1 MVAKNIF
8 LILTYDHIK
17 NNITKMKFNDF
28 EWHDAVI
35 KSVIIDRCNPGKIDN
50 IAFKIEFLSGIAD
63 IIFTDVFKANFDMNF
78 NMIATES
85 IWDAYNEGEEN
96 NMVQKVYEDYK
107 KVGMDI
113 KDSHLNYY
121 KIETNTTGS
130 VFQIVS
136 KNFMCRWE

>member
-1 MVAKNIF
+1 ME
-8 LILTYDHIK
+8 
-17 NNITKMKFNDF
+17 FNDF

-35 KSVIIDRCNPGKIDN
+35 KSVIIDRCNPGEIDN
-50 IAFKIEFLSGIAD
+50 IVFKIEFLSGIAD
-63 IIFTDVFKANFDMNF
+63 IIFTDVFKAKFDMNF

-107 KVGMDI
+107 KMGMDI

-121 KIETNTTGS
+121 EIDTNTTGS

-136 KNFMCRWE
+136 KGFTCTWK

>member
-1 MVAKNIF
+1 MVAKYIF
-8 LILTYDHIK
+8 LILTYGHIK
-17 NNITKMKFNDF
+17 NNITKMEFNDF

-35 KSVIIDRCNPGKIDN
+35 KSVIIDRCNPGEIDN
-50 IAFKIEFLSGIAD
+50 IVFKIEFLSGIAD
-63 IIFTDVFKANFDMNF
+63 IIFTDVFKAKFDMNF

-107 KVGMDI
+107 KMGMDI

-121 KIETNTTGS
+121 EIDTNTTGS

-136 KNFMCRWE
+136 KGFTCTWK

>member
-1 MVAKNIF
+1 
-8 LILTYDHIK
+8 
-17 NNITKMKFNDF
+17 MKFNDF

-35 KSVIIDRCNPGKIDN
+35 KSVIIDRCNLGKIDN
-50 IAFKIEFLSGIAD
+50 IVFKIEFLSGIAD
-63 IIFTDVFKANFDMNF
+63 IIFTDVFKAKFDMNF